1 MGKWTTEAQIDRA
14 RVLRAAGLKLADIA
28 ADVRLHPSTV
38 SRLLNDL
45 VYRDAR
51 ARQSERMR
59 RIAETKA
66 RMVGRA
72 NPAAGPRAADV
83 IEHARQHCAVA
94 LPLIRRIRGAL

>member
-28 ADVRLHPSTV
+28 ADV
-38 SRLLNDL
+38 LNDL